1 MSVPARSRQRA
12 RMPFSYSIP
21 LLVVSNVPPAK
32 VTLFC
37 ARNRSAAASANRR
50 LPPRTFGSCLRG
62 LHHSSQRAGMARI
75 IVLVGERFVGWVE
88 PLRYPSSI
96 HAAPARWVSHGLNP
110 SAVGSDQI
118 FRPID
123 DIRRVPKIADGRDL
137 VGGP

>member
-75 IVLVGERFVGWVE
+75 IVLVGELFVGGVE
-88 PLRYPSSI
+88 PLQFPTSI
-96 HAAPARWVSHGLNP
+96 HASPATWVSKGLNS
-110 SAVGSDQI
+110 SAVGLTQI
-118 FRPID
+118 FRPIYY
-123 DIRRVPKIADGRDL
+123 IGRVL
-137 VGGP
+137 